1 MEKNR
6 IGEKV
11 NYDGVTYTVG
21 ATVCAEKRSDYDG
34 LVGRVV
40 AIETDG
46 DGDMVTANEAMDIY
60 CDFERPTDPGVIQ
73 KLEKRMS
80 GLYGKPMT
88 LADIYLDGIVMAP
101 DELCIVSDLEE
112 REETD

>member
-34 LVGRVV
+34 LVGRIV
-40 AIETDG
+40 AIATD
-46 DGDMVTANEAMDIY
+46 DDMVTANEAMDIY
-60 CDFERPTDPGVIQ
+60 CDFEIPTDPEVIQ

>member
-11 NYDGVTYTVG
+11 EYDGVTYTVG

-34 LVGRVV
+34 LVGRIV
-40 AIETDG
+40 AIAM
-46 DGDMVTANEAMDIY
+46 DGDMDTGNDAMDIY
-60 CDFERPTDPGVIQ
+60 CDFEMPTDPEVIE

-80 GLYGKPMT
+80 GLYGEPMT
-88 LADIYLDGIVMAP
+88 VEDISLDGIVMAP
-101 DELCIVSDLEE
+101 DELCIVTEE
-112 REETD
+112 VAL

>member
-1 MEKNR
+1 M
-6 IGEKV
+6 
-11 NYDGVTYTVG
+11 TT
-21 ATVCAEKRSDYDG
+21 
-34 LVGRVV
+34 
-40 AIETDG
+40 
-46 DGDMVTANEAMDIY
+46 
-60 CDFERPTDPGVIQ
+60 FRPNSLLMSSTKKWLPGVIQ

>member
-34 LVGRVV
+34 LVGRIV

-46 DGDMVTANEAMDIY
+46 DGNMVTANEAIDIY
-60 CDFERPTDPGVIQ
+60 CDFEMPTDPEVIE

-80 GLYGKPMT
+80 GLYGEPMT
-88 LADIYLDGIVMAP
+88 VEDISLDGIVMAP
-101 DELCIVSDLEE
+101 DELCIVTEE
-112 REETD
+112 VAL